1 MAELDPEYLE
11 LEIMEN
17 TILENAKET
26 IKKLKQLRSMG
37 VKIAIDD
44 FGVGYSSFSYLK
56 QLPVNILKIDRS
68 FVCDVVKHSSS
79 AAIIDGMI
87 KLGHNLNLTIV
98 AEGVENDAQCRFLQ
112 EHGCDILQGNFI
124 SEPVPAEDFFSQFM
138 ANNVRS
144 H

>member
-1 MAELDPEYLE
+1 
-11 LEIMEN
+11 
-17 TILENAKET
+17 
-26 IKKLKQLRSMG
+26 MG

-44 FGVGYSSFSYLK
+44 FGVGYSSFSYLR

-68 FVCDVVKHSSS
+68 FVHDMVDHSSS

-98 AEGVENDAQCRFLQ
+98 AEGVENDAQRCFLK
-112 EHGCDILQGNFI
+112 ELGCDILQGNFI
-124 SEPVPAEDFFSQFM
+124 SEPVPPDNFFSQCM